1 MPPPCSR
8 LPGTT
13 YVVERRTERRVHL
26 FRPDSRMN
34 QVFLYCL
41 GVALA
46 QTGMR
51 LMAVVMMSNH
61 YHAIVHDPSGNISA
75 FTERF
80 HGLLTKATQALRGW
94 QGSVFDGGKPS
105 YVELLT
111 VNAMVDETA
120 YVLANPTAAGLVRY
134 SRDWPG
140 VRTRISEIGAE
151 GAISVERPVGAFFAD
166 EGAMPERV
174 TLRYEMLEPLLE
186 GSDLDSARARIAD
199 AVQVKENLARARLE
213 AEGRTFKGVERVLKS
228 SPYARAKTF
237 EQRHTLNP
245 RYAGDKKAREAAIE
259 RDRDFVERYAATRER
274 WLGGERD
281 VVWPMGTDV
290 MRRRHRV
297 RCTPPP
303 E

>member
-1 MPPPCSR
+1 M
-8 LPGTT
+8 
-13 YVVERRTERRVHL
+13 VERRTERRGHL
-26 FRPDSRMN
+26 FRPDALTN

-41 GVALA
+41 GVAL
-46 QTGMR
+46 QETGMR
-51 LMAVVMMSNH
+51 LMAVTLMSNH

-75 FTERF
+75 FTEKL

-111 VNAMVDETA
+111 VEAIVDRTA
-120 YVLANPTAAGLVRY
+120 YALANPTAAGLVRY
-134 SRDWPG
+134 SKDWPG

-151 GAISVERPVGAFFAD
+151 RTTIVARPTGAFFAE
-166 EGAMPERV
+166 EGTMPESVSFRC
-174 TLRYEMLEPLLE
+174 EMLEPLLE

-199 AVQVKENLARARLE
+199 AVEVKENETRSRLE
-213 AEGRTFKGVERVLKS
+213 AEGRSFKGVERVLKS

-237 EQRHTLNP
+237 EPRHTLNP
-245 RYAGDKKAREAAIE
+245 RYAGDKETREAAIE
-259 RDRDFVERYAATRER
+259 RDRDFVERYAIARAR
-274 WLGGERD
+274 WLEGERD
-281 VVWPMGTDV
+281 VVWPAGTDA

-297 RCTPPP
+297 PCTPPP